1 MPSKAIL
8 HTVNLYLS
16 TSGEG
21 NIKKKNSITFQT
33 VFLTVGYLSEW
44 TASQELSNSSLVS
57 FIIFFLQGGLKGS
70 KSKSAI
76 ANQSTSCIF
85 I

>member
-1 MPSKAIL
+1 MPSKTIL

-16 TSGEG
+16 ISRED
-21 NIKKKNSITFQT
+21 NIKKKKISIASQT

-57 FIIFFLQGGLKGS
+57 LIFFL
-70 KSKSAI
+70 
-76 ANQSTSCIF
+76 
-85 I
+85 

>member
-16 TSGEG
+16 ISRED
-21 NIKKKNSITFQT
+21 NIKKKKKISIASQT
-33 VFLTVGYLSEW
+33 VFLTVGYVSEW

-57 FIIFFLQGGLKGS
+57 LIFFL
-70 KSKSAI
+70 
-76 ANQSTSCIF
+76 
-85 I
+85 